1 MATHL
6 SPASLRDQRPRRRPA
21 GLALALTA
29 LALPLPALAD
39 RPETRP
45 AAFQQQEA
53 QGLARL
59 STPELRHYFE
69 ARRQLERRGAD
80 QRLAELRQLEDCLE
94 RTRLR
99 AGAETCLDQSRQRRE
114 LQRQRG
120 QADLAFLRQ
129 RFGLPAMPGV
139 APTQARPSWLAPQPP
154 QPRQP
159 QLQPGHQSRYP
170 AAPSYG
176 WY

>member
-6 SPASLRDQRPRRRPA
+6 SRAARRDQRPRRRPA

-39 RPETRP
+39 WPVQHT
-45 AAFQQQEA
+45 AALEQQEA
-53 QGLARL
+53 QGLTRL
-59 STPELRHYFE
+59 STPERCRYFE

-94 RTRLR
+94 RTRQR
-99 AGAETCLDQSRQRRE
+99 AGAQSCLEQA
-114 LQRQRG
+114 QRQRY
-120 QADLAFLRQ
+120 QERQQWAAQLSALRQ
-129 RFGLPAMPGV
+129 RYRLPVMP
-139 APTQARPSWLAPQPP
+139 ASSAQPQSWQPGWRPQP
-154 QPRQP
+154 Q
-159 QLQPGHQSRYP
+159 P
-170 AAPSYG
+170 AAMAPYG

>member
-1 MATHL
+1 MATHF
-6 SPASLRDQRPRRRPA
+6 SPAARRDQRPRRRPA
-21 GLALALTA
+21 GLALVLTV

-39 RPETRP
+39 WPVQQT
-45 AAFQQQEA
+45 AALEQQEA

-59 STPELRHYFE
+59 STPERRRYFE
-69 ARRQLERRGAD
+69 ARRELERRGAD

-99 AGAETCLDQSRQRRE
+99 AGAETCLSWARQRRE
-114 LQRQRG
+114 QQRQRG

-139 APTQARPSWLAPQPP
+139 APTQARPSWLAPQP
-154 QPRQP
+154 RQP